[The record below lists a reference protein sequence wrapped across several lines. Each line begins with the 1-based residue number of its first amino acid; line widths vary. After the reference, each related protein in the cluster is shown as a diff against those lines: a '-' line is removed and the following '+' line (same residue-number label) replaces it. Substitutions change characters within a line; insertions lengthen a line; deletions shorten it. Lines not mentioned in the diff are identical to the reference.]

1 MGNVFEAQII
11 QIIDLSLHFTCPQM
25 GKQAVAQ
32 LASGVYFSFLG
43 CLLKMVNKIWC
54 SQASCSPWVIPWG
67 PFGQIWVDVQV
78 SLQGHSCVMI
88 QTARAGW
95 PFQLMLAGSG
105 LCRED
110 NSSEWQLKKRKE
122 EEEIKNQINKTQV
135 EKGDFNIKGNKRYE
149 RWREVFDDLD
159 LFGGL
164 LPLPLDS
171 PVCIL
176 GKTEGNILT
185 DFCQVKDA

>member
-1 MGNVFEAQII
+1 
-11 QIIDLSLHFTCPQM
+11 
-25 GKQAVAQ
+25 
-32 LASGVYFSFLG
+32 
-43 CLLKMVNKIWC
+43 
-54 SQASCSPWVIPWG
+54 
-67 PFGQIWVDVQV
+67 
-78 SLQGHSCVMI
+78 
-88 QTARAGW
+88 
-95 PFQLMLAGSG
+95 MLAGSG

>member
-1 MGNVFEAQII
+1 
-11 QIIDLSLHFTCPQM
+11 
-25 GKQAVAQ
+25 
-32 LASGVYFSFLG
+32 
-43 CLLKMVNKIWC
+43 
-54 SQASCSPWVIPWG
+54 
-67 PFGQIWVDVQV
+67 
-78 SLQGHSCVMI
+78 
-88 QTARAGW
+88 
-95 PFQLMLAGSG
+95 MLAGSG

-176 GKTEGNILT
+176 GKMEGNILT